1 MLDYCKPFVIGRYE
15 QKLKVRQADLVL
27 PTHQGATYFV
37 FLRQILKFLTTIYF
51 CRFSLIL

>member
-37 FLRQILKFLTTIYF
+37 FSRQILKFLTTIYF